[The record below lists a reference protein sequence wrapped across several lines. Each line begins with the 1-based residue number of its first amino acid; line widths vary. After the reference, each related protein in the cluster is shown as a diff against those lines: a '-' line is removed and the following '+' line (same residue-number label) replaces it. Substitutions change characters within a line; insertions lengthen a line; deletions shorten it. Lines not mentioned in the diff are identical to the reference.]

1 MPLWIIFGLLS
12 AVAASLVA
20 IFGKLGLSGIDS
32 TLATTVRSII
42 MAGFLVLVA
51 GIGGKLKDA
60 INFSPRD
67 WLFIALSGIAGAVS
81 WLFYFWA
88 LKSGPAGAVA
98 ALDRLSIIFVL
109 IFAAM
114 FLSESLTLKTIL
126 AGILILA
133 GAILL
138 VWK

>member
-1 MPLWIIFGLLS
+1 MPSWIILGILS

-42 MAGFLVLVA
+42 MAGFLVFIA
-51 GIGGKLKDA
+51 GVSGKLKDA
-60 INFSPRD
+60 INFSPQA
-67 WLFIALSGIAGAVS
+67 WLYIALSGIAGAVS

-88 LKSGPAGAVA
+88 LKSGPASGVA
-98 ALDRLSIIFVL
+98 ALDRLSIIFV
-109 IFAAM
+109 IVFACL
-114 FLSESLTLKTIL
+114 FLAESLTYKSVL
-126 AGILILA
+126 AGILIIA
-133 GAILL
+133 GAVLL